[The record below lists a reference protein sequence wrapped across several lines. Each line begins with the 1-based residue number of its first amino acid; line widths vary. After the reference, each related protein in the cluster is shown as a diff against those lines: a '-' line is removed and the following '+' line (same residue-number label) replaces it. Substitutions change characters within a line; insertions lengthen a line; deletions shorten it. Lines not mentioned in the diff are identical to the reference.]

1 MIGYEPRTREIRRQS
16 GDLLEY
22 SSRQASYHIMIFRL
36 VYVFF
41 FGFALSL
48 LLSKVCFN
56 ARYLNDLFL
65 YCFFSLPGLA
75 FLVFLCGPASC
86 LKWVGIC
93 IAAPLCLV
101 SSLFVFGFEWS
112 SGAFVRCCCAVVNG
126 GLTDKKLRTFSNRG
140 KVIFE
145 GSLDDKTLRL
155 IEEEFSSFQYSLL
168 LTEARGP
175 YCYEVLHSITLPS
188 GCMPSLTLKKDG
200 HYELR
205 VVNRNGGEVIRR
217 DVREVLNGSVIVPEL
232 KSQWTDCTD
241 YCAPEVWS
249 DW

>member
-16 GDLLEY
+16 GDFLEY
-22 SSRQASYHIMIFRL
+22 SSRQANYHIMIFRL

-48 LLSKVCFN
+48 LVSTVSFN
-56 ARYLNDLFL
+56 ARYLNDLLL
-65 YCFFSLPGLA
+65 YCLFSLPGLA

-93 IAAPLCLV
+93 IAAPLCLF

-112 SGAFVRCCCAVVNG
+112 NGAFVRCCCAVVNG
-126 GLTDKKLRTFSNRG
+126 GLTDKKLRTFSDCG
-140 KVIFE
+140 DVIFE
-145 GSLDDKTLRL
+145 GSIDNKTLRL
-155 IEEEFSSFQYSLL
+155 IEWSVGGFSSFQYRLL

-175 YCYEVLHSITLPS
+175 YCYKVVHSITLPS

-200 HYELR
+200 HYELC
-205 VVNRNGGEVIRR
+205 VINQGGVEVIRR
-217 DVREVLNGSVIVPEL
+217 DVREVLNGTVIVPE
-232 KSQWTDCTD
+232 
-241 YCAPEVWS
+241 
-249 DW
+249 